1 MKKHVFKC
9 LVIAAAM
16 TFAASDVQAQG
27 FFKKLEKGLN
37 KATKAIDN
45 GTKELDKGTKKLE
58 NLTSNLT
65 TTDANAQNGTAT
77 TADSAKIS
85 KEDLI
90 DNAPHYTVKKV
101 YETAENGDTLRND
114 DGTIRAHY
122 LVFDKDDKVCDA
134 NTAQKMI
141 NSRLKA
147 YGAIIAKVG
156 GGAALGVAA
165 GLLSKNKKAALTG
178 GLTGA
183 LAGLALSSGDMKKIK
198 ELNKSLKEYK
208 ATLAAYQKTF
218 TEEGL
223 PIDATVD
230 LSNVDG
236 IDFTKAD
243 ELTKEAAE
251 VKAEL
256 AASKAEG
263 ESLEDLDIA
272 V

>member
-9 LVIAAAM
+9 LVVAAVL
-16 TFAASDVQAQG
+16 TFATSDVQAQS

-45 GTKELDKGTKKLE
+45 GTKELDKGTKKLD

-65 TTDANAQNGTAT
+65 TTDANGTAT
-77 TADSAKIS
+77 IADSSKIS

-165 GLLSKNKKAALTG
+165 GLLSKDKKAALTG

-198 ELNKSLKEYK
+198 ELNKSLKAYK

-256 AASKAEG
+256 AASKAAG

>member
-1 MKKHVFKC
+1 MKKQTFKS
-9 LVIAAAM
+9 LAMAAVLALA
-16 TFAASDVQAQG
+16 TSNVQAQG
-27 FFKKLEKGLN
+27 FFKKLSKGID
-37 KATKAIDN
+37 KATRAIDK
-45 GTKELDKGTKKLE
+45 GTKELDKMTT
-58 NLTSNLT
+58 NLVGDTNAT
-65 TTDANAQNGTAT
+65 QDAS
-77 TADSAKIS
+77 DSSKIN
-85 KEDLI
+85 KEYLI
-90 DNAPHYTVKKV
+90 DAAPHYTVKKV
-101 YETAENGDTLRND
+101 YETTENGDTLRND
-114 DGTIRAHY
+114 DGTVRSHY
-122 LVFDKDDKVCDA
+122 LVFDKNDKVCDV

-147 YGAIIAKVG
+147 YGNILAKVG

-165 GLLSKNKKAALTG
+165 GLLSKDKKAALTG

-183 LAGLALSSGDMKKIK
+183 LAGLAMSSGDMKKIK
-198 ELNKSLKEYK
+198 ELNKSLKAYK
-208 ATLAAYQKTF
+208 TTLTAYQKTF

-230 LSNVDG
+230 LSDVDG

-263 ESLEDLDIA
+263 DSLEDLDIA

>member
-1 MKKHVFKC
+1 MKKQLFKS
-9 LVIAAAM
+9 LALAAVLALA
-16 TFAASDVQAQG
+16 TSNVQAQG

-45 GTKELDKGTKKLE
+45 GTKELDKVTT
-58 NLTSNLT
+58 NLAGN
-65 TTDANAQNGTAT
+65 ANAEQDNTQASS
-77 TADSAKIS
+77 DSAKIS

-122 LVFDKDDKVCDA
+122 LVFDKDDKICDA

-165 GLLSKNKKAALTG
+165 GLLSKDKKAALTG

-198 ELNKSLKEYK
+198 ELNKSLKAYK

-256 AASKAEG
+256 AASKAAG

>member
-1 MKKHVFKC
+1 MKKQTFKS
-9 LVIAAAM
+9 LVMAAVLAL
-16 TFAASDVQAQG
+16 AAPNVQAQG
-27 FFKKLEKGLN
+27 FFKKLSKGID
-37 KATKAIDN
+37 KATRAIDK
-45 GTKELDKGTKKLE
+45 GTKELDKITT
-58 NLTSNLT
+58 NLVGDTNATQATS
-65 TTDANAQNGTAT
+65 
-77 TADSAKIS
+77 DSSKIN
-85 KEDLI
+85 KEYLI
-90 DNAPHYTVKKV
+90 DDAPHYTVKKV
-101 YETAENGDTLRND
+101 YETTENGDTLRND
-114 DGTIRAHY
+114 DGTVRSHY
-122 LVFDKDDKVCDA
+122 LVFDKNDKVCDV

-147 YGAIIAKVG
+147 YGNILAKVG
-156 GGAALGVAA
+156 GGAALGVAV
-165 GLLSKNKKAALTG
+165 GLLSKDKKAALTG

-198 ELNKSLKEYK
+198 DLNKSLKAYK
-208 ATLAAYQKTF
+208 TTLTAYQKTF

-230 LSNVDG
+230 LSDVDG
-236 IDFTKAD
+236 IDFTKSD

-256 AASKAEG
+256 AASKVEG

>member
-9 LVIAAAM
+9 LAIAAAM

-45 GTKELDKGTKKLE
+45 GTKELDKVTT
-58 NLTSNLT
+58 NLTGN
-65 TTDANAQNGTAT
+65 ANATQDNNQTSSDT
-77 TADSAKIS
+77 AKIS

-122 LVFDKDDKVCDA
+122 LVFDKDNKACDA
-134 NTAQKMI
+134 NTARKMI

-147 YGAIIAKVG
+147 YGNILAKVG
-156 GGAALGVAA
+156 GGAAIGVAA
-165 GLLSKNKKAALTG
+165 GLLSKDKKSALTG

-183 LAGLALSSGDMKKIK
+183 LAGLALSAGDMKKIK
-198 ELNKSLKEYK
+198 ELNKSLKAYK
-208 ATLAAYQKTF
+208 TTLEAYQKTF

-256 AASKAEG
+256 AASKAAG

>member
-1 MKKHVFKC
+1 MKKQTFKS
-9 LVIAAAM
+9 LAMAAVLALA
-16 TFAASDVQAQG
+16 TSNVQAQG
-27 FFKKLEKGLN
+27 FFKKLSKGID
-37 KATKAIDN
+37 KATRAIDK
-45 GTKELDKGTKKLE
+45 GTKELDKMTT
-58 NLTSNLT
+58 NLVGDTNAT
-65 TTDANAQNGTAT
+65 QDATQSAS
-77 TADSAKIS
+77 DSSKIN
-85 KEDLI
+85 KEYLI
-90 DNAPHYTVKKV
+90 DDAPHYTVKKV
-101 YETAENGDTLRND
+101 YETTENGDTLRND
-114 DGTIRAHY
+114 DGTVRSHY
-122 LVFDKDDKVCDA
+122 LVFDKNDKVCDV

-147 YGAIIAKVG
+147 YGNILAKVG

-165 GLLSKNKKAALTG
+165 GLLSKDKKAALTG

-198 ELNKSLKEYK
+198 ELNKSLKAYK
-208 ATLAAYQKTF
+208 TTLTAYQKTF

-230 LSNVDG
+230 LSDVDG

-263 ESLEDLDIA
+263 DSLEDLDIA

>member
-1 MKKHVFKC
+1 MKKQLFKS
-9 LVIAAAM
+9 LALAAVLALA
-16 TFAASDVQAQG
+16 TSNVQAQG

-45 GTKELDKGTKKLE
+45 GTKELDKGTKKLD

-65 TTDANAQNGTAT
+65 TTDANGTAT

-165 GLLSKNKKAALTG
+165 GLLSKDKKAALTG

-198 ELNKSLKEYK
+198 ELNKSLKAYK

-256 AASKAEG
+256 AASKAAG

>member
-1 MKKHVFKC
+1 MKKQTFKS
-9 LVIAAAM
+9 LAMAAVLALA
-16 TFAASDVQAQG
+16 TSNVQAQG
-27 FFKKLEKGLN
+27 FFKKLSKGID
-37 KATKAIDN
+37 KATRAIDK
-45 GTKELDKGTKKLE
+45 GTKELDKVTT
-58 NLTSNLT
+58 NLTGDTNATQDNTSSA
-65 TTDANAQNGTAT
+65 TDST
-77 TADSAKIS
+77 KIN
-85 KEDLI
+85 KEYLI
-90 DNAPHYTVKKV
+90 DDAPHYTVKKV

-122 LVFDKDDKVCDA
+122 LVFDKNDKVCDA
-134 NTAQKMI
+134 NTAQKMS

-147 YGAIIAKVG
+147 YGNILAKVG

-165 GLLSKNKKAALTG
+165 GLLSKDKKAALAG

-198 ELNKSLKEYK
+198 ELNKSLKAYK
-208 ATLAAYQKTF
+208 STLAAYQKTF

-256 AASKAEG
+256 AASKVEG

>member
-1 MKKHVFKC
+1 MKKQTFKS
-9 LVIAAAM
+9 LAMAAVLALA
-16 TFAASDVQAQG
+16 TSNVQAQG
-27 FFKKLEKGLN
+27 FFKKLSKGID
-37 KATKAIDN
+37 KATRAIDK
-45 GTKELDKGTKKLE
+45 GTKELDKVTT
-58 NLTSNLT
+58 NLVGDT
-65 TTDANAQNGTAT
+65 NATQDNTQA
-77 TADSAKIS
+77 ASDSSKIN
-85 KEDLI
+85 KEYLI
-90 DNAPHYTVKKV
+90 DDAPHYTVKKV

-122 LVFDKDDKVCDA
+122 LVFDKNDKVCDA

-147 YGAIIAKVG
+147 YGNILAKVG

-165 GLLSKNKKAALTG
+165 GLLSKDKKAALTG

-198 ELNKSLKEYK
+198 ELNKSLKAYK
-208 ATLAAYQKTF
+208 NTLAAYQKTF

-223 PIDATVD
+223 PIDANVD
-230 LSNVDG
+230 LSDVDG

>member
-1 MKKHVFKC
+1 MKKQTFKI
-9 LVIAAAM
+9 LAMAAGLALA
-16 TFAASDVQAQG
+16 TSNVQAQG
-27 FFKKLEKGLN
+27 FLKKLSKGIDN
-37 KATKAIDN
+37 ATRAIDK
-45 GTKELDKGTKKLE
+45 GTKELDKVTT
-58 NLTSNLT
+58 NLTG
-65 TTDANAQNGTAT
+65 DANATQNDTSSAS
-77 TADSAKIS
+77 DSTKIS
-85 KEDLI
+85 KEYLI
-90 DNAPHYTVKKV
+90 DDAPHYTVKKV
-101 YETAENGDTLRND
+101 YETTENGDTLRND
-114 DGTIRAHY
+114 DGTVRSHY
-122 LVFDKDDKVCDA
+122 LVFDKNDKVCDV

-147 YGAIIAKVG
+147 YGNILAKVG
-156 GGAALGVAA
+156 AGAAIGIVDGMIKGKGTKDVVAGGV
-165 GLLSKNKKAALTG
+165 TG
-178 GLTGA
+178 V
-183 LAGLALSSGDMKKIK
+183 LAGLALSSNDMKKIK

-208 ATLAAYQKTF
+208 STLAAYQKTF

-263 ESLEDLDIA
+263 ERLEDLNIA

>member
-1 MKKHVFKC
+1 MKKQLFKS
-9 LVIAAAM
+9 LALAAVLALA
-16 TFAASDVQAQG
+16 TSNVQAQG

-45 GTKELDKGTKKLE
+45 GTKELDKVTT
-58 NLTSNLT
+58 NLAGN
-65 TTDANAQNGTAT
+65 ANAEQDNTQASS
-77 TADSAKIS
+77 DSAKIS

-165 GLLSKNKKAALTG
+165 GLLSKDKKAALTG

-198 ELNKSLKEYK
+198 ELNKSLKAYK

-256 AASKAEG
+256 AASKAAG